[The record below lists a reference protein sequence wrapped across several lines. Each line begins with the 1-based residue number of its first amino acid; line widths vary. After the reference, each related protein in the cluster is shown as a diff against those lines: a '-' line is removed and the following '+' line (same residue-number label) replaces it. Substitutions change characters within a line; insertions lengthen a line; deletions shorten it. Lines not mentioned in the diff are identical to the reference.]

1 MMMQTQ
7 LSMGLLY
14 LLLII
19 FVSGMPIICYFYLG
33 RNFETLEFK
42 VVLLVDIMIGF
53 IVFIVMFGIG
63 TYNKDTIAVMIC
75 TPIAVGIYIGLLI
88 SVGKIIRKKRTALDL
103 VIQSGSEA
111 SINVSNMASELAAS
125 ATKVNAS
132 AEEIAAITLEVSQ
145 GTQGQVKQLIEIS
158 ETSKQINE
166 LALNVKASSDDIKI
180 IMNII
185 TNIAEQTNLLALN
198 ASIEAGRAGEHGRG
212 FAVVADEVRKLA
224 EESKIAVKNSNQKVT
239 EILNMIEKTVNFI
252 GMINVDIKSSVSKG
266 EETSAALEEIN
277 SSTEDQTIS
286 MEEIASTS
294 TKLGELAEILKLTLK
309 GNVKKDNLKVNIKK
323 DKLKSKK

>member
-1 MMMQTQ
+1 MQTQ